1 MALVWKTN
9 SLFDYW
15 RPVFNQFSKNIS
27 NGNYFRFFQKKKKK
41 LDNRGQDILR
51 QNRAEIC
58 LDFSSQCCKEKKI
71 GLGCQ
76 KVPISQSRGMEGG
89 SKFGICLKIYDRD
102 CKFFKLNKKKRENVK
117 TDDEKCMF
125 SSNYKLRNM
134 LMQQEV

>member
-27 NGNYFRFFQKKKKK
+27 NGNYFRFFQNKKQK
-41 LDNRGQDILR
+41 LGNHGQDILR
-51 QNRAEIC
+51 QNQAEIC

-71 GLGCQ
+71 GLDCQ

-89 SKFGICLKIYDRD
+89 QNLVFASKFMSTIVSFSNEI
-102 CKFFKLNKKKRENVK
+102 KKRENVK